1 MHTGWR
7 RGGGGERGAA
17 WAAPPAAPSPLP
29 TPRATR
35 GPPSPQPGPKHLR
48 ARAERGTFVGP
59 LPGPRCPTL
68 APSAFFFFL
77 LILNNGISV
86 CLRLNHVDPPSF
98 PFLFIPFP
106 TPPSPAFWFFLK
118 PFSLG
123 WGGGE
128 KKRKKKNFPRPCKL
142 VPEGFQP
149 LPGWSD
155 EKREGE
161 RLKRRVDGFFS
172 PRPGRGLQPTHQI
185 HLKCKYELPE
195 QMLQHKTE
203 THVRPGGKRAR
214 ARRAARGPGRAR
226 PLPAG
231 GPRRP
236 GHPPEPASRAPGATP
251 QAPLGPPLCA
261 PHALPRRAACASQA
275 SLELQRVS
283 DSLVFSSER
292 LDRSPEDT
300 RWKIVALLTQQ
311 PTRDVP

>member
-1 MHTGWR
+1 MGRPTCCSL
-7 RGGGGERGAA
+7 
-17 WAAPPAAPSPLP
+17 APPHAARHAG
-29 TPRATR
+29 TPVAPARPQAPASTRGKRNFR
-35 GPPSPQPGPKHLR
+35 GPP
-48 ARAERGTFVGP
+48 ARPP
-59 LPGPRCPTL
+59 LPHTRPVC
-68 APSAFFFFL
+68 FFFFFIDFEQWDLCLSPIKPRGSAFLPL
-77 LILNNGISV
+77 LIHSV
-86 CLRLNHVDPPSF
+86 PHP
-98 PFLFIPFP
+98 PFP
-106 TPPSPAFWFFLK
+106 SVLVFFKTFLV
-118 PFSLG
+118 G
-123 WGGGE
+123 VGGE
-128 KKRKKKNFPRPCKL
+128 EKKKEKKNFPRPCKL